1 MVIRL
6 KLDQEKFDHVK
17 EIQLEIL
24 LEFDRICKENEIHYN
39 IYYGTMLG
47 AIRHQA
53 FIPWDDD
60 IDLAMTRENY
70 DKFLNIYEGKL
81 AKDYFVQDFETDP
94 DYPRQFI
101 RIRKN
106 GTKYLQRYYKSF
118 DIHHGIFIDVFP
130 YDHVYLN
137 QKKEKYRY
145 KYLKILNRIN
155 IIKHFGVKSNA
166 SSIKKS
172 IQKMIDRVIP
182 TLRLKKHIRKV
193 MTKRNQEN
201 LDYMTDMTL
210 TADPKLLK
218 NYLIKEEDFLDS
230 VMVEFENHQF
240 PVPRKYDKY
249 LTQMYGDYMKYPP
262 KEERVPHHEVI
273 EIEL

>member
-24 LEFDRICKENEIHYN
+24 LEFDRICKENNIHYN

-70 DKFLNIYEGKL
+70 DKFLDIYEETL
-81 AKDYFVQDFETDP
+81 AKDYFVQTYESDP

-106 GTKYLQRYYKSF
+106 GTKYLQRYYENF
-118 DIHHGIFIDVFP
+118 DIHHGVFIDVFP
-130 YDHVYLN
+130 FDHVYKDQAN
-137 QKKEKYRY
+137 EKYRY
-145 KYLKILNRIN
+145 RYLKVLNRLN
-155 IIKHFGVKSNA
+155 IIKHFGVKA
-166 SSIKKS
+166 DSSTIKKS
-172 IQKMIDRVIP
+172 IQKSIDRIIP
-182 TLRLKKHIRKV
+182 TLGLKKHIRKV
-193 MTKRNQEN
+193 MIKRNQSN

-210 TADPKLLK
+210 TSDPDILE
-218 NYLIKEEDFLDS
+218 NYLIKKEEFLDS
-230 VMVEFENHQF
+230 IMVEFENHLF
-240 PVPRKYDKY
+240 PVPRNYDQC
-249 LTQMYGDYMKYPP
+249 LTKMYGDYMKYPP
-262 KEERVPHHEVI
+262 KEERVPHHEVV